1 MPLTAT
7 HRPSTGGYTFLY
19 NFPNSQLAALQQVST
34 LAKQS
39 LDFECQG
46 VLFYYRNTGEIW
58 SSAAQFR
65 AFGGA
70 FTWDYNTYRAP
81 YPYRKLTMS
90 AGQDGCRFNEN
101 VRRSADATFEGD
113 PTVRFDAKRNDLL
126 AGRA

>member
-1 MPLTAT
+1 
-7 HRPSTGGYTFLY
+7 
-19 NFPNSQLAALQQVST
+19 
-34 LAKQS
+34 
-39 LDFECQG
+39 

-113 PTVRFDAKRNDLL
+113 PTGLPIVDIRLTDIGGSTEQFGFTFGNAYFR
-126 AGRA
+126 